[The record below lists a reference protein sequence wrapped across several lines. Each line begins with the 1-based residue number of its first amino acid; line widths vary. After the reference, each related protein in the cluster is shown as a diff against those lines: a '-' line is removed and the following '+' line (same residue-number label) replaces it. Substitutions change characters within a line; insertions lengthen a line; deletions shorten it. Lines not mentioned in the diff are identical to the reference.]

1 MYLSDIQAHIYY
13 ISFNGYGKCGDLME
27 TAAKI
32 NSFINGIV
40 WGPFMLCFLLGVG
53 VFFTFKLKFFQL
65 VHFKIWWKE
74 TAMSLF
80 KKNDKK
86 QTAGKIS
93 SFQAM
98 ATALAGAIGTGNI
111 VGVAGAISLG
121 GAGSI
126 FWMWI
131 ASFFGM
137 ATIFAENV
145 LGIKYR
151 TRKNGKFV
159 GGPMYYIEKGM
170 HCKWLAVIFAVL
182 CTFAALGMGNM
193 TQANSI
199 AGAVENGFNISPHIS
214 GIILSVLVCIIIFGG
229 IGRIASITE
238 KLVPVMAVVYTLAA
252 VIVITVN
259 YKNIPS
265 AFQKIFVQA
274 FDINS
279 AAGGFMGYGMARALK
294 YGISR
299 GVFSNEA
306 GLGSSPIVHA
316 AADTDDPSK
325 QGMWGIFQVFVDTI
339 VLCTLMAL
347 CILTTDSEKTG
358 LDGIHLST
366 ASFEAVLGSAGT
378 YFMTVSIILFAFA
391 TLVSWSYYGER
402 SLEYLTGKKF
412 IVFYRIL
419 YALITYVG
427 CIMGISLVWE
437 ISDTLNGLMAI
448 PNLIALLFLSRDINY
463 EEIHLKCS

>member
-1 MYLSDIQAHIYY
+1 MANHRLKTLTY
-13 ISFNGYGKCGDLME
+13 IFIKAFGKCVIYME
-27 TAAKI
+27 IISKV

-65 VHFKIWWKE
+65 VHFKTWWNE

-80 KKNDKK
+80 RKNSQKH
-86 QTAGKIS
+86 TNGKIS

-121 GAGSI
+121 GAGAI

-145 LGIKYR
+145 LGVKYR
-151 TRKNGKFV
+151 CQIGGKFV

-170 HCKWLAVIFAVL
+170 HCKWLAVIFAVF
-182 CTFAALGMGNM
+182 CTIAALGMGNM
-193 TQANSI
+193 TQANSVS
-199 AGAVENGFNISPHIS
+199 GALENGFGVPARIS
-214 GIILSVLVCIIIFGG
+214 GIVLSVLVGIIIFGG

-238 KLVPVMAVVYTLAA
+238 KIVPFMAVVYTLAA
-252 VIVITVN
+252 LIVISVN

-265 AFQKIFVQA
+265 AFYKIFIQA
-274 FDINS
+274 FDLNA
-279 AAGGFMGYGMARALK
+279 AAGGFMGYGMARAIK

-316 AADTDDPSK
+316 AADTDDPYK
-325 QGMWGIFQVFVDTI
+325 QGMWGMFQVFIDTI

-347 CILTTDSEKTG
+347 CILTTESDCSG
-358 LDGIHLST
+358 LDGIKLST
-366 ASFEAVLGSAGT
+366 ASFESVLGSAGT
-378 YFMTVSIILFAFA
+378 YFMTLSIILFAFA
-391 TLVSWSYYGER
+391 TLISWSYYGER
-402 SLEYLTGKKF
+402 SLEYLSGEKF
-412 IVFYRIL
+412 IMPYRVC
-419 YALITYVG
+419 YALITYIG
-427 CIMGISLVWE
+427 CTMEISLVWE

-448 PNLIALLFLSRDINY
+448 PNLIALLFLSRDIDYRKNRN
-463 EEIHLKCS
+463 K